1 MARGDSIPRYTYTMD
16 FNPLDEQSPLTDYW
30 QMNDGL
36 DTEDAAVIASLATQ
50 ALQAKL
56 GYDYEDGMGVNEPAE
71 VANYTESRS
80 SPQSQYSAIVHEEP
94 AESFRGLMED
104 HDRGAQFSEANV
116 TNEYDMEPPARGRVS
131 DTVAGFEEQA
141 AFMRESN
148 LHDPIYSL
156 LSVPAEMDETRGTM
170 TASQVV
176 NEVLRN
182 NELAAQ
188 SQMDVNLQAL
198 HSQAQLTPP
207 DSESP
212 SISAEEP
219 DHGEMEE
226 NFLTHVHEQHDDCE
240 PEHVIGEEPL
250 PDTEAQQQLMAES
263 DERPM
268 MDEDE
273 DESREPSPSPAPRKA
288 GRPRKSD
295 TAVELPDLVP
305 EESNIAEMALRE
317 KLVIEGDE
325 VTEEMV
331 VEEAV
336 VEEAVADGA
345 EIYGAEET
353 PVARRRGRPR
363 KSEIPELTLAS
374 TKRGPGRPPKLA
386 ASEAT
391 SELMSTTGKRGRP
404 RKSEVDDQ
412 SQIHPEESDLPVD
425 KAPTAT
431 PAAGKRGRPRKSEV
445 ENKPQAQMEEFDQPM
460 DEAPVATPA
469 AGKRGRPRR
478 SEVEDRPQIL
488 IEKSDIPP
496 EESPV
501 ATTAGKRGR
510 PRKSEKEDESQVH
523 TETSDIPLEEAT
535 AAATAPGKR
544 GRPRKSEVEYSL
556 QMHTKE
562 SDIPLEEA
570 IATSAGKRGR
580 PRKSEVEDKRQA
592 RTEESDIPA
601 EATLAATP
609 AAGKRGRPRKS
620 EAENQSQMHPKVINI
635 PAEEAPATRP
645 ATGKRGR
652 PRKSEVEDKSHV
664 QVEEF
669 EKPAEETSTTTPTA
683 GKRGRPRRNTLVDI
697 PALTDIQPPV
707 VEPSA
712 STPSLSKRGRPR
724 KSEVMVETAH
734 DATEHTLTAT
744 EATNSTPAPGRRGR
758 PRKSE
763 VTSTSQDITGEDA
776 VSATETAVSTST
788 STPAPGKRG
797 RPRKSDAAQVST
809 NAPQPSVVEIPTV
822 TPTTGK
828 RGRPRKSN
836 AVSAIAPEMSTVP
849 ELQAESE
856 IPTTADIASST
867 TEMMEQ
873 RDKSIGQDE
882 ALEEQHTSLF
892 AAPAQKRGR
901 GRPPKSGVLS
911 TATDPEIANI
921 EEAEPQGSIAKH
933 MEDPAEGMA
942 LDENLGAKPVPDIWD
957 IEVTPAK
964 KRGRPKSSAMDK
976 PLPLTFAPVTTS
988 AKKRGRPPKA
998 PTTEEPAETLQE
1010 PTQAEAEE
1018 TEERVAKRRRTDSDV
1033 VMEGSIEDLIAD
1045 LLSDP
1050 MEEAVEE
1057 ALEGPPPEARE
1068 ERPASVRRRRVSFA
1082 ADTKAPKSLIPVRF
1096 MRRNSDSTGLKA
1108 GFFSANTRRI
1118 PRLGGPTDSSK
1129 ENAGAE
1135 VPVKSTATQQTE
1147 LFLSR
1152 LPRPTVE
1159 SVSDGSKFGKR
1170 PKTYGKRLKK

>member
-1 MARGDSIPRYTYTMD
+1 MD

-80 SPQSQYSAIVHEEP
+80 SPQSQYSAIVQEEP

-104 HDRGAQFSEANV
+104 HDRGAQFSETNV

-141 AFMRESN
+141 AFMRDSN
-148 LHDPIYSL
+148 LHDPIYSFMN
-156 LSVPAEMDETRGTM
+156 VPAEMDETRGTM

-250 PDTEAQQQLMAES
+250 PDTEAQRQLMAES

-268 MDEDE
+268 MDEDEMDEDE

-295 TAVELPDLVP
+295 TAVELPNLVL
-305 EESNIAEMALRE
+305 EESNIAEVALRE
-317 KLVIEGDE
+317 KVVVEEE
-325 VTEEMV
+325 VV

-336 VEEAVADGA
+336 VEEVVEVVVEEAVVDGTK
-345 EIYGAEET
+345 INRAEET
-353 PVARRRGRPR
+353 PAARRRGRPR
-363 KSEIPELTLAS
+363 KSEIPELTPAS
-374 TKRGPGRPPKLA
+374 TKRRPGRPPKLV

-391 SELMSTTGKRGRP
+391 SESTPATGKRGRP
-404 RKSEVDDQ
+404 RKSEVGDQ
-412 SQIHPEESDLPVD
+412 SQIHPEESDIPVD
-425 KAPTAT
+425 EAPTAT
-431 PAAGKRGRPRKSEV
+431 PAAGRRGRPRRSEV
-445 ENKPQAQMEEFDQPM
+445 EDKPQAQMEEFDQPM
-460 DEAPVATPA
+460 DESPVTTPA

-488 IEKSDIPP
+488 IEESDIPP

-523 TETSDIPLEEAT
+523 TEKSDIPLEEAT

-556 QMHTKE
+556 QMHSK
-562 SDIPLEEA
+562 
-570 IATSAGKRGR
+570 
-580 PRKSEVEDKRQA
+580 
-592 RTEESDIPA
+592 ESDIPA

-620 EAENQSQMHPKVINI
+620 EAENQSQVHPKVIDI
-635 PAEEAPATRP
+635 PAEEAPATKP

-652 PRKSEVEDKSHV
+652 PRKSEVEDKSQVH
-664 QVEEF
+664 VEEL
-669 EKPAEETSTTTPTA
+669 EKPAEETPTTTSTA

-697 PALTDIQPPV
+697 PAPTDTQPPV

-724 KSEVMVETAH
+724 KSEVVETAH
-734 DATEHTLTAT
+734 DATGHTLT
-744 EATNSTPAPGRRGR
+744 APGRRGR

-763 VTSTSQDITGEDA
+763 VMSTPHDITGEDA
-776 VSATETAVSTST
+776 VSATETAASTST

-809 NAPQPSVVEIPTV
+809 NAPRPSVVETPTV
-822 TPTTGK
+822 TPATGK
-828 RGRPRKSN
+828 RGRPRKSD
-836 AVSAIAPEMSTVP
+836 AVSAIALEMSTVP

-856 IPTTADIASST
+856 IPTNADIASST

-873 RDKSIGQDE
+873 RDKCIGQDE
-882 ALEEQHTSLF
+882 ALEEQQHTSLF

-901 GRPPKSGVLS
+901 GRPPKSGVLN

-921 EEAEPQGSIAKH
+921 EEVEPQGSNSEH

-942 LDENLGAKPVPDIWD
+942 LDENLGAKPVSDIWD

-964 KRGRPKSSAMDK
+964 KRGRPKSSAIDK
-976 PLPLTFAPVTTS
+976 PLPLTFAPVATS

-998 PTTEEPAETLQE
+998 PTTEEPAETLEE

-1018 TEERVAKRRRTDSDV
+1018 PEERVAKRRRTDSDV

-1050 MEEAVEE
+1050 TGEAAEE
-1057 ALEGPPPEARE
+1057 ALEEPPPEARE

-1108 GFFSANTRRI
+1108 GVFSANTRRI

-1135 VPVKSTATQQTE
+1135 VPVKSMATQQTE

-1159 SVSDGSKFGKR
+1159 SVSDGNKFGKR